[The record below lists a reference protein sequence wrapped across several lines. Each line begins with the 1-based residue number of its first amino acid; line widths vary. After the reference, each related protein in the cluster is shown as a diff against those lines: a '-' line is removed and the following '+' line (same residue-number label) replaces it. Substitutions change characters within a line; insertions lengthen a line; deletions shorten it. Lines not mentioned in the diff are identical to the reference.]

1 MSGVVKKIK
10 SKLKPSPRQI
20 DRSVNTRISE
30 NEAAAKAEADKKNE
44 GLQNALTRRSKGGRK
59 LLMDSKV
66 TDPFGEGR
74 LTLTRQ
80 LGAGRNPRG

>member
-1 MSGVVKKIK
+1 MSGIVKKIK

-30 NEAAAKAEADKKNE
+30 NEAAAKAEADKRNQ
-44 GLQNALTRRSKGGRK
+44 GLQSAISRRSKGGRK
-59 LLMDSKV
+59 LLMDSTV

-74 LTLTRQ
+74 LTLKRS

>member
-10 SKLKPSPRQI
+10 SKIKPINP
-20 DRSVNTRISE
+20 SVNQRISE
-30 NEAAAKAEADKKNE
+30 NEAAAKAEADKRNQ
-44 GLQNALTRRSKGGRK
+44 GLQSAISRRSKGGRK
-59 LLMDSKV
+59 LLMDSTV

-74 LTLTRQ
+74 LTLKRS

>member
-1 MSGVVKKIK
+1 MSGIVK
-10 SKLKPSPRQI
+10 KLKPKSKPI
-20 DRSVNTRISE
+20 DPSVNQRISE
-30 NEAAAKAEADKKNE
+30 NEAAAKAEADKRNQ
-44 GLQNALTRRSKGGRK
+44 GLQSAISRRSKGGRK

>member
-1 MSGVVKKIK
+1 MSGIVR
-10 SKLKPSPRQI
+10 KLKPKSKPI
-20 DRSVNTRISE
+20 DPSVNQRISE
-30 NEAAAKAEADKKNE
+30 NEAAAKAEADKRNQ
-44 GLQNALTRRSKGGRK
+44 GLQSAISRRAKGGRK

>member
-1 MSGVVKKIK
+1 MSGIVR
-10 SKLKPSPRQI
+10 KLKPKSKPI
-20 DRSVNTRISE
+20 DPSVNQRISE
-30 NEAAAKAEADKKNE
+30 NEAAAKAEADKRNQ
-44 GLQNALTRRSKGGRK
+44 GLQSAISRRSKGGRK
-59 LLMDSKV
+59 LLMDSTV

>member
-1 MSGVVKKIK
+1 MSGIVR
-10 SKLKPSPRQI
+10 KLKPKSKPI
-20 DRSVNTRISE
+20 DPSVNQRISE
-30 NEAAAKAEADKKNE
+30 NEAAAKAEADKRNQ
-44 GLQNALTRRSKGGRK
+44 GLQSAISRRSKGGRK

>member
-1 MSGVVKKIK
+1 MSGIVK
-10 SKLKPSPRQI
+10 KLKPKSRPI
-20 DRSVNTRISE
+20 DPSVNQRISE
-30 NEAAAKAEADKKNE
+30 NEAAAKAEADKRNQ
-44 GLQNALTRRSKGGRK
+44 GLQSAISRRSKGGRK

>member
-1 MSGVVKKIK
+1 MSGIVR
-10 SKLKPSPRQI
+10 KLKPKPKPI
-20 DRSVNTRISE
+20 DPSVNQRISE
-30 NEAAAKAEADKKNE
+30 NEAAAKAEADKRNQ
-44 GLQNALTRRSKGGRK
+44 GLQSAISRRAKGGRK

>member
-1 MSGVVKKIK
+1 MSGIVK
-10 SKLKPSPRQI
+10 KLKPKARPI
-20 DRSVNTRISE
+20 DPSVNQRISE
-30 NEAAAKAEADKKNE
+30 NEAAAKAEADKRNQ
-44 GLQNALTRRSKGGRK
+44 GLQSAISRRSKGGRK

>member
-1 MSGVVKKIK
+1 MSGIVR
-10 SKLKPSPRQI
+10 KLKPKLKPI
-20 DRSVNTRISE
+20 DPSVNQRISE
-30 NEAAAKAEADKKNE
+30 NEAAAKAEADKRNQ
-44 GLQNALTRRSKGGRK
+44 GLQEALTRRSKGGRK

-74 LTLTRQ
+74 LTLTRS

>member
-1 MSGVVKKIK
+1 MSGIVK
-10 SKLKPSPRQI
+10 KLKPKLKPI
-20 DRSVNTRISE
+20 DPSVNQRISE
-30 NEAAAKAEADKKNE
+30 NEAAAKAETDKRNQ
-44 GLQNALTRRSKGGRK
+44 GLQSTISRRSKGGRK

-74 LTLTRQ
+74 LTLKRS